1 MYCTAVL
8 AKRSVSDLNLFSCF
22 ENFQTEMV
30 AESSTSGCQAHLQLG
45 CSWLLVLEGSS
56 LPVDLCGCAGTR
68 QPRRTVGSWAVPW
81 EGAVVLRQEGWMEQV
96 WTRGLGA
103 ELEGFPSRSGC
114 CKEYHS
120 PGD

>member
-1 MYCTAVL
+1 M
-8 AKRSVSDLNLFSCF
+8 
-22 ENFQTEMV
+22 
-30 AESSTSGCQAHLQLG
+30 
-45 CSWLLVLEGSS
+45 
-56 LPVDLCGCAGTR
+56 
-68 QPRRTVGSWAVPW
+68 GSWAVPW

-103 ELEGFPSRSGC
+103 KLEGFPSRSGC